1 MKIDL
6 KNISLSLDGK
16 QLLDQVS
23 LSVGRGDFLL
33 VRGPS
38 GSGKTSFLRLLN
50 RLNEPTSGEI
60 IIDGKSIVDH
70 SITALR
76 RQIAYLQ
83 QTPVTLDSSVRE
95 NLLLGFGFR
104 AAEKSI
110 PGDDALNAM
119 LRDFL
124 LTDVTL
130 RDDASNLS
138 VGQKQRLA
146 LIRIL
151 LTKPSAL
158 LCDEPTSALDPD
170 SRRVVEHKLESLNQD
185 GMTIVCVTH
194 LDYTPEKITPRR
206 FTLEGGQLTENQR

>member
-6 KNISLSLDGK
+6 KSISLSLDGK

-38 GSGKTSFLRLLN
+38 GSGKTSFLRLIN

-60 IIDGKSIVDH
+60 IVDGKSIADH
-70 SITALR
+70 SVTALR

-104 AAEKSI
+104 AAEK
-110 PGDDALNAM
+110 
-119 LRDFL
+119 
-124 LTDVTL
+124 
-130 RDDASNLS
+130 ASR
-138 VGQKQRLA
+138 G
-146 LIRIL
+146 
-151 LTKPSAL
+151 TTPSTQ
-158 LCDEPTSALDPD
+158 CSGIF
-170 SRRVVEHKLESLNQD
+170 S
-185 GMTIVCVTH
+185 
-194 LDYTPEKITPRR
+194 
-206 FTLEGGQLTENQR
+206 